1 MSMYAVIVRMEARPE
16 KVDEIVALA
25 AHNAR
30 ESRKEPGNLQ
40 FDLLRSSGN
49 PLQFVLMEV
58 YQDEAAFKEHQK
70 TAHYARWKAEIP
82 GLLAQPRVSDKY
94 NVLTPGKQG

>member
-1 MSMYAVIVRMEARPE
+1 MYAVIVRMEARPE
-16 KVDEIVALA
+16 KVDALVALA

-40 FDLLRSSGN
+40 FDLLRSAGN
-49 PLQFVLMEV
+49 PLQFVLLEV
-58 YQDEAAFKEHQK
+58 YQDESAFKEHQK

-82 GLLAQPRVSDKY
+82 ELLAQPRVSDKY
-94 NVLTPGKQG
+94 DVLMPEKQG